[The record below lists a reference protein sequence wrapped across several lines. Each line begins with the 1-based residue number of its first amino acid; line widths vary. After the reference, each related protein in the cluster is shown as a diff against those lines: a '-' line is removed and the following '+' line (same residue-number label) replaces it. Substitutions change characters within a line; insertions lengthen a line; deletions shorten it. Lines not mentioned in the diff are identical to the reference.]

1 MRISDW
7 SSDVCSSDIAVAPP
21 LTSSLS
27 RGMSRP
33 RWAIATVP
41 KRSRD
46 VRPFRFATK
55 GANTQTG
62 QDYSDPMVN
71 RGPRHVYLSGRWGG
85 NRIAEFAPC
94 SGIGGSR
101 GSDARRVGK
110 AWVDE

>member
-1 MRISDW
+1 
-7 SSDVCSSDIAVAPP
+7 
-21 LTSSLS
+21 
-27 RGMSRP
+27 MSRP

-71 RGPRHVYLSGRWGG
+71 RGPRHVYLSGSWGG
-85 NRIAEFAPC
+85 NRIAAFAHC
-94 SGIGGSR
+94 SGIGGPR
-101 GSDARRVGK
+101 PVWTAPGGGLGGSEERRVGK
-110 AWVDE
+110 EGVSTGRFRGARVH